1 MYRRLHLTFF
11 TLFLCLATANAQSP
25 YHELAKDTIITRP
38 VFLGNK
44 YLLAGKDLNLE
55 VMQWFMLDHPKAHDN
70 IRVAIVSDQVAA
82 VSYTIGSLSFLTGYL
97 VSQENKAAG
106 RDLMLFGGGSIGVGL
121 LFSVISGSYQRRAVE
136 LYNLDIKKEHHRKQK
151 NNLGASFQL
160 QLSPAGLGLEGRW

>member
-1 MYRRLHLTFF
+1 MYLKLHLSIT
-11 TLFLCLATANAQSP
+11 TMYLCIALAVGQSP

-38 VFLGNK
+38 IFLGNK
-44 YLLAGKDLNLE
+44 YLLDGKDLNLE
-55 VMQWFMLDHPKAHDN
+55 VMQWFMLGHPKAHDN
-70 IRVAIVSDQVAA
+70 IQVAIVSDQVAA

-106 RDLMLFGGGSIGVGL
+106 RDFMLFGGGSIGVGL

-136 LYNLDIKKEHHRKQK
+136 LYNLDIKKEHHLQQ
-151 NNLGASFQL
+151 NNKVGASFQL